1 MSHIQMGMA
10 FYYALRGGEGMTFL
24 KQCASHGLQR
34 IGYSRNE
41 SELLIEWLYPASTME
56 IIQSKLRYNGRFDSK
71 KIFK

>member
-1 MSHIQMGMA
+1 
-10 FYYALRGGEGMTFL
+10 MTFL

-56 IIQSKLRYNGRFDSK
+56 IIQSKLKYNGRFDSK